1 MNRERQLILYCLVVG
16 VAGWTALILSN
27 PGVAPW
33 GVLALFIVLALLI
46 EAAAFRVPP
55 ADPHSLTGIVIL
67 AAALALGPADGALVA
82 AVSGL
87 IFGMLLPLIYRRPRT
102 FYLLAAR
109 PLLRSGV
116 RAGAVL
122 AGGALARLLADD
134 TPGDALSLMALILC
148 YPTLIQLNRAVREYI
163 QGGSTGVLTW
173 WQSSWMPVLAAEIAP
188 LPLAA
193 LFAAIYTRLGIGYFV
208 FAAAGLFAASLAVRQ
223 AAMNLRNQGA
233 SIRELGLLN
242 EASREIIRAELDVDA
257 LSELIYRAASKVVD
271 TSSFHLGL
279 FDPESDRYT
288 LVVRVQD
295 RVRLP
300 PLTVDLPS
308 GDGLVGWM
316 RQTGRS
322 LLVEDF
328 ATEMD
333 RLPARPRYQS
343 ERPPRSG
350 IYVPLLDGGRVI
362 GTISIQSYQPY
373 AFDADDLRMLSLLA
387 DQAAVAISKARAFA
401 AANER
406 AVQLQAIQ
414 DVSERITAILELDQL
429 LSSVVRLIRERF
441 GYHTVHIFLIGE
453 DGRLHFGASTVEG
466 QSLERLRR
474 MVLQPGEGIVGSVAL
489 TGQPALVNDVRTD
502 PRYISDDSSTRA
514 ELAVP
519 LRYAEKVIGVLDIQ
533 SAEAGRF
540 QRSDLFVTRTLA
552 DQVAVAVERARAF
565 QAQREEAWT
574 LNALLQVAEN
584 LSRATSLDVLLPA
597 VVRLPPLLLG
607 CARCTC
613 LIWDRQ
619 AASFTP
625 LAAYG
630 LSPADRATF
639 VGCPIAERDAPLL
652 AEVVRTVAPLALDS
666 ARGHGHLCAP
676 IIERFGSA
684 SLLATP
690 LWTRGAA
697 LGVLVIDYGPAEHRF
712 TARDLI
718 LANGFASQIAGALE
732 SALLAQEAAQAA
744 RLEEEL
750 RVARDIQRTLL
761 PSRAPNL
768 PGWET
773 AADWRSARMVGG
785 DFFDYWYLPPPQ
797 EPSDGSGRSGIR
809 TTPDHNGAVC
819 QPLGFVIA
827 DVSDKGVP
835 AALFMALARSLV
847 RAAALDGSSP
857 AAALTRANRWIT
869 RDTEAGMFVTVF
881 YGVLES
887 HTGRLRYCCAGH
899 NPPLL
904 FRADGGVIPLQTP
917 GIALGVL
924 EEVALT
930 EDDVSMSDGDVLVCY
945 TDGVTE
951 AINAAEE
958 PFGVERLIETVA
970 AVRTGSAAAI
980 LDAINDALGRHAEGA
995 LYDDVTLVIIKRVAA
1010 PLSVDTM
1017 P

>member
-1 MNRERQLILYCLVVG
+1 MNRERFLILYCLVVG
-16 VAGWTALILSN
+16 AAGWSALILSS
-27 PGVAPW
+27 PGAAPW
-33 GVLALFIVLALLI
+33 GVLALFIILALLI

-55 ADPHSLTGIVIL
+55 ADPHSLTGIIIL
-67 AAALALGPADGALVA
+67 AAALALGPSDGALIA
-82 AVSGL
+82 GLSGL
-87 IFGMLLPLIYRRPRT
+87 IFGVFLPLIYNRPRT
-102 FYLLAAR
+102 FYLLLAR

-122 AGGALARLLADD
+122 AGGALARLLAGGA
-134 TPGDALSLMALILC
+134 PGEALSLMALILC
-148 YPTLIQLNRAVREYI
+148 YPTFIQTNRAIREYI
-163 QGGSTGVLTW
+163 QGNTTGVLTW
-173 WQSSWMPVLAAEIAP
+173 WQSAWMPVLAAEIAP

-193 LFAAIYTRLGIGYFV
+193 LFAAIYARLGIGYFI
-208 FAAAGLFAASLAVRQ
+208 FAAAGLIVASLAVRQ

-242 EASREIIRAELDVDA
+242 EASREIIRAELDVEA

-279 FDPESDRYT
+279 FDPDSDRYT

-328 ATEMD
+328 STEMD

-350 IYVPLLDGGRVI
+350 IYVPLLDGGKVI

-414 DVSERITAILELDQL
+414 DVSERITAILDLDQL
-429 LSSVVRLIRERF
+429 LPSVVRLIRERF
-441 GYHTVHIFLIGE
+441 GYHTVHIFLMGE
-453 DGRLHFGASTVEG
+453 DGRLHFSASTVEG
-466 QSLERLRR
+466 EALERLRQL
-474 MVLQPGEGIVGSVAL
+474 VLHPGEGIVGSVAV
-489 TGQPALVNDVRTD
+489 TGQPALVNDVQTD
-502 PRYISDDSSTRA
+502 QRYINDDSNTRA

-519 LRYAEKVIGVLDIQ
+519 LRYAEHVIGVLDIQ

-552 DQVAVAVERARAF
+552 DQVAVAVKSARAF

-584 LSRATSLDVLLPA
+584 LSRAPSLDTLLPA

-607 CARCTC
+607 CDRCYC
-613 LIWDRQ
+613 LIWDRP

-630 LSPADRATF
+630 LRPADRATF
-639 VGCPIAERDAPLL
+639 VGCPIAEQDAPLL

-666 ARGHGHLCAP
+666 ASGHGHLCAP

-684 SLLATP
+684 SFLVTP

-697 LGVLVIDYGPAEHRF
+697 LGVLVLDYGPLPHHF
-712 TARDLI
+712 TARDLT

-768 PGWET
+768 PGWDT
-773 AADWRSARMVGG
+773 IADWRSARMVGG
-785 DFFDYWYLPPPQ
+785 DFFDYWYLPVQ
-797 EPSDGSGRSGIR
+797 QTFDGNADRSINDGL
-809 TTPDHNGAVC
+809 DL

-847 RAAALDGSSP
+847 RAAALDGSAPSV
-857 AAALTRANRWIT
+857 ALTRANRWIT

-881 YGVLES
+881 YGIIEP
-887 HTGRLRYCCAGH
+887 HTGRMRYCCAGH

-904 FRADGGVIPLQTP
+904 FRADGAVETLHTP

-924 EEVALT
+924 DEITLEDREVCIAR
-930 EDDVSMSDGDVLVCY
+930 GDVVVCY

-970 AVRTGSAAAI
+970 AVRTGNVQSI
-980 LDAINDALGRHAEGA
+980 LESITGALGRHAEGP
-995 LYDDVTLVIIKRVAA
+995 LYDDVTLVIIKRVEH
-1010 PLSVDTM
+1010 D
-1017 P
+1017 

>member
-1 MNRERQLILYCLVVG
+1 MNRERRLILYCLVVG
-16 VAGWTALILSN
+16 AVGWTALILSS
-27 PGVAPW
+27 PGAAPW
-33 GVLALFIVLALLI
+33 GDLALFIILALLI
-46 EAAAFRVPP
+46 EAVAFRVPP

-67 AAALALGPADGALVA
+67 SAALALSPADGALVA
-82 AVSGL
+82 GVSGL
-87 IFGMLLPLIYRRPRT
+87 IFGVLLPLIYRRPRT

-109 PLLRSGV
+109 PILRSGV

-122 AGGALARLLADD
+122 AGGALAHLLADG
-134 TPGDALSLMALILC
+134 TPGEALLLMALILC
-148 YPTLIQLNRAVREYI
+148 YPTLIQLNRAIREYM
-163 QGGSTGVLTW
+163 QGGMTGILTW
-173 WQSSWMPVLAAEIAP
+173 WQSALRAVLAAEVAP

-193 LFAAIYTRLGIGYFV
+193 LFAAIYTRLGVGYFLLASV
-208 FAAAGLFAASLAVRQ
+208 GLLVASLAVRQ

-242 EASREIIRAELDVDA
+242 EASREIIRAELDVEA

-279 FDPESDRYT
+279 FEPESDRYT

-362 GTISIQSYQPY
+362 GTLSIQSYQPY

-414 DVSERITAILELDQL
+414 DVSERITAILDLDQL
-429 LSSVVRLIRERF
+429 LPSVVRLIRERF
-441 GYHTVHIFLIGE
+441 GYHTVHIFLMGE
-453 DGRLHFGASTVEG
+453 DGRLHFSASTVEG
-466 QSLERLRR
+466 EALERLRQ
-474 MVLQPGEGIVGSVAL
+474 MIVNPGEGIVGSVAL
-489 TGQPALVNDVRTD
+489 IDQPLLVNDVRAD

-519 LRYAEKVIGVLDIQ
+519 LRYAEQVIGVLDIQ
-533 SAEAGRF
+533 STEAGRF

-552 DQVAVAVERARAF
+552 DQVAVAVKSARAF

-574 LNALLQVAEN
+574 LNALLQVAGN
-584 LSRATSLDVLLPA
+584 LSRATSLDTLLPT

-607 CARCTC
+607 CDRCYC
-613 LIWDRQ
+613 LIWDRP

-630 LSPADRATF
+630 LRPADRATF
-639 VGCPIAERDAPLL
+639 VGRPIAEQNAPLL

-666 ARGHGHLCAP
+666 ASGHGHLCAP
-676 IIERFGSA
+676 IVERFGSA
-684 SLLATP
+684 SLLVTP

-697 LGVLVIDYGPAEHRF
+697 LGVLVLDYGPSPHQF
-712 TARDLI
+712 TARDLT

-732 SALLAQEAAQAA
+732 SALLAQEAAHAA

-768 PGWET
+768 PGWDT

-785 DFFDYWYLPPPQ
+785 DFFDYWYLPVQ
-797 EPSDGSGRSGIR
+797 QTFDRNNGPSGNDGL
-809 TTPDHNGAVC
+809 AC

-847 RAAALDGSSP
+847 RAAALDGSAPSG
-857 AAALTRANRWIT
+857 ALTRANRWIT

-881 YGVLES
+881 YGVIEP
-887 HTGRLRYCCAGH
+887 HTGRMRYCCAGH

-904 FRADGGVIPLQTP
+904 FRADGAVETLHTP

-924 EEVALT
+924 EEIALD
-930 EDDVSMSDGDVLVCY
+930 EREVYIAHGDVIVCY

-970 AVRTGSAAAI
+970 AARTGSVQSI
-980 LDAINDALGRHAEGA
+980 LESITEALGRHAEGP
-995 LYDDVTLVIIKRVAA
+995 LYDDVTLVIIKRVE
-1010 PLSVDTM
+1010 LD
-1017 P
+1017 

>member
-1 MNRERQLILYCLVVG
+1 VNRERRLILYCLVVG
-16 VAGWTALILSN
+16 AVGWTALILSS
-27 PGVAPW
+27 PGAAPW
-33 GVLALFIVLALLI
+33 GDLALFIILALLI
-46 EAAAFRVPP
+46 EAVAFRVPP

-67 AAALALGPADGALVA
+67 SAALALSPADGALVA
-82 AVSGL
+82 GVSGL
-87 IFGMLLPLIYRRPRT
+87 IFGVLLPLIYRRPRT

-109 PLLRSGV
+109 PILRSGV

-122 AGGALARLLADD
+122 AGGALAHLLADG
-134 TPGDALSLMALILC
+134 TPGEALLLMALILC
-148 YPTLIQLNRAVREYI
+148 YPTLIQLNRAIREYM
-163 QGGSTGVLTW
+163 QGGMTGILTW
-173 WQSSWMPVLAAEIAP
+173 WQSALRAVLAAEVAP

-193 LFAAIYTRLGIGYFV
+193 LFAAIYTRLGVGYFLLASV
-208 FAAAGLFAASLAVRQ
+208 GLLVASLAVRQ

-242 EASREIIRAELDVDA
+242 EASREIIRAELDVEA

-279 FDPESDRYT
+279 FEPESDRYT

-362 GTISIQSYQPY
+362 GTLSIQSYQPY

-414 DVSERITAILELDQL
+414 DVSERITAILDLDQL
-429 LSSVVRLIRERF
+429 LPSVVRLIRERF
-441 GYHTVHIFLIGE
+441 GYHTVHIFLMGE
-453 DGRLHFGASTVEG
+453 DGRLHFSASTVEG
-466 QSLERLRR
+466 EALERLRQ
-474 MVLQPGEGIVGSVAL
+474 MIVNPGEGIVGSVAL
-489 TGQPALVNDVRTD
+489 IDQPLLVNDVRAD

-519 LRYAEKVIGVLDIQ
+519 LRYAEQVIGVLDIQ
-533 SAEAGRF
+533 STEAGRF

-552 DQVAVAVERARAF
+552 DQVAVAVKSARAF

-574 LNALLQVAEN
+574 LNALLQVAGN
-584 LSRATSLDVLLPA
+584 LSRATSLDTLLPT

-607 CARCTC
+607 CDRCYC
-613 LIWDRQ
+613 LIWDRP

-630 LSPADRATF
+630 LRPADRATF
-639 VGCPIAERDAPLL
+639 VGRPIAEQNAPLL

-666 ARGHGHLCAP
+666 ASGHGHLCAP
-676 IIERFGSA
+676 IVERFGSA
-684 SLLATP
+684 SLLVTP

-697 LGVLVIDYGPAEHRF
+697 LGVLVLDYGPSPHQF
-712 TARDLI
+712 TARDLT

-732 SALLAQEAAQAA
+732 SALLAQEAAHAA

-768 PGWET
+768 PGWDT

-785 DFFDYWYLPPPQ
+785 DFFDYWYLPVQ
-797 EPSDGSGRSGIR
+797 QTFDRNNGPSGNDGL
-809 TTPDHNGAVC
+809 AC

-847 RAAALDGSSP
+847 RAAALDGSAPSG
-857 AAALTRANRWIT
+857 ALTRANRWIT

-881 YGVLES
+881 YGVIEP
-887 HTGRLRYCCAGH
+887 HTGRMRYCCAGH

-904 FRADGGVIPLQTP
+904 FRADGAVETLHTP

-924 EEVALT
+924 EEIALD
-930 EDDVSMSDGDVLVCY
+930 EREVYIAHGDVIVCY

-970 AVRTGSAAAI
+970 AARTGSVQSI
-980 LDAINDALGRHAEGA
+980 LESITEALGRHAEGP
-995 LYDDVTLVIIKRVAA
+995 LYDDVTLVIIKRVE
-1010 PLSVDTM
+1010 LD
-1017 P
+1017 